1 MNINNWQTQLRKG
14 LLELA
19 ILNLLYDH
27 RRHGYEMVQSLK
39 QLTGFKIREGNIY
52 PVLARLE
59 AVGIVSCSIELSR
72 QGPPRKYFE
81 ITELGRAYLSQMND
95 HWDIVKQNIDQLR
108 K

>member
-1 MNINNWQTQLRKG
+1 
-14 LLELA
+14 
-19 ILNLLYDH
+19 
-27 RRHGYEMVQSLK
+27 MVQFLK

-59 AVGIVSCSIELSR
+59 ADGVVSSSIEPSLE
-72 QGPPRKYFE
+72 GPPRKYFT
-81 ITELGRAYLSQMND
+81 ITESGRTYLSHMND